1 MPANLTPQYLAAEL
15 RFKNAATVPEK
26 IEALEEMMALIPK
39 HKGTEKMRA
48 ALRQKMAR
56 LLEEKEK
63 RFGVSKASVIYTV
76 PREGAGQV
84 VLIGA
89 PNVGK
94 SSLLARFTHATPE
107 VAEYPFT
114 TRLPQPGMMPVEDIQ
129 IQLVDLP
136 PVAVEVYKPWIGSIV
151 RQADLV
157 LLVVDLGSDELL
169 EQVEGVLRILEES
182 KIHLIGKSSEEQGTQ
197 LPGIAFCRALL
208 IANKSDAVQAAEN
221 LAILSELFQPRFE
234 IVPVS
239 TASGQGLEELRR
251 IIFERLGIIR
261 IYTKVP
267 GKKLDPATAPFVLR
281 NGSTVIDAARAV
293 HRDFV
298 YTLRFARVWSSEKS
312 KRSVKHDG
320 QMVERT
326 HRLEDGDILE
336 LHK

>member
-1 MPANLTPQYLAAEL
+1 M
-15 RFKNAATVPEK
+15 
-26 IEALEEMMALIPK
+26 
-39 HKGTEKMRA
+39 
-48 ALRQKMAR
+48 
-56 LLEEKEK
+56 
-63 RFGVSKASVIYTV
+63 
-76 PREGAGQV
+76 
-84 VLIGA
+84 
-89 PNVGK
+89 
-94 SSLLARFTHATPE
+94 
-107 VAEYPFT
+107 
-114 TRLPQPGMMPVEDIQ
+114 
-129 IQLVDLP
+129 
-136 PVAVEVYKPWIGSIV
+136 
-151 RQADLV
+151 
-157 LLVVDLGSDELL
+157 
-169 EQVEGVLRILEES
+169 
-182 KIHLIGKSSEEQGTQ
+182 
-197 LPGIAFCRALL
+197 
-208 IANKSDAVQAAEN
+208 QAAEN
-221 LAILSELFQPRFE
+221 LGILSELFQPRFE